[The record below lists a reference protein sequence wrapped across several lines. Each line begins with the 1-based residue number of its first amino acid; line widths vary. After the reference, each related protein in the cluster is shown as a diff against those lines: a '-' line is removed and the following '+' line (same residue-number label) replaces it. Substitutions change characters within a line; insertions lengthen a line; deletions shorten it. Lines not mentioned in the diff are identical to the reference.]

1 VNSPVFA
8 VEGDVEVHMMR
19 RCIITLMGFLLV
31 LLSPSLRA
39 AEPLTVYTVNYPLQ
53 YFTQRIAGDHARVVF
68 PAPADVDP
76 AFWMPDHKTIG
87 EYQQADLI
95 LLNGAAYAKWV
106 SKVSLPRLRQV
117 DTSKAFKDG
126 LITVRDTV
134 THSHGPAG
142 EHSHTGTAFTIWLDF
157 YQAVQQ
163 AEAIAE
169 ALSRKQPEH
178 KSDFENNLAALRKD
192 LMGLDLE
199 IQQAI
204 AKKPHQLLF
213 ASHPIYHYLAR
224 RYQLQIEDMVWEP
237 DDMPNDQ
244 QWQQLRLAQ
253 ERFPAGWML
262 WEKQPLPEIVQQ
274 LDSMG
279 IGIAVFD
286 PCAKRP
292 ASGDFLSV
300 MHDNIAGLKQI
311 FAN

>member
-1 VNSPVFA
+1 
-8 VEGDVEVHMMR
+8 MR
-19 RCIITLMGFLLV
+19 RCIFAVMGCLLA
-31 LLSPSLRA
+31 LSSPSLRA

-53 YFTQRIAGDHARVVF
+53 YFTQRIAGDQVRVIF

-76 AFWMPDHKTIG
+76 AFWMPDRKTIS
-87 EYQQADLI
+87 EYQQADLVI
-95 LLNGAAYAKWV
+95 LNGAAYAGWV

-126 LITVRDTV
+126 LIMVKDTV

-142 EHSHTGTAFTIWLDF
+142 EHSHTGMAFTIWLDF
-157 YQAVQQ
+157 FQAVQQ
-163 AEAIAE
+163 AEAIAA

-178 KSDFENNLAALRKD
+178 KSEFEKNLAALRKD

-199 IQQAI
+199 IQQTI
-204 AKKPHQLLF
+204 AKKPRQLLF

-224 RYQLQIEDMVWEP
+224 RYELHIEDMVWRP
-237 DDMPNDQ
+237 DDIPNDQ
-244 QWQQLRLAQ
+244 QWQLLRLAQ
-253 ERFPAGWML
+253 ERFPADWML
-262 WEKQPLPEIVQQ
+262 WEQQPLPEIAQQ

-286 PCAKRP
+286 PCANRP

-300 MHDNIAGLKQI
+300 MHNNIANLKQI
-311 FAN
+311 FTN

>member
-1 VNSPVFA
+1 
-8 VEGDVEVHMMR
+8 MMR
-19 RCIITLMGFLLV
+19 RCIFTLMGCLLV
-31 LLSPSLRA
+31 LSSPPLHA
-39 AEPLTVYTVNYPLQ
+39 ADPLTVYTVNYPLQ
-53 YFTQRIAGDHARVVF
+53 YFTQRIAGDHAQVVF

-76 AFWMPDHKTIG
+76 AFWMPERKTIS
-87 EYQQADLI
+87 EYQQADLVM
-95 LLNGAAYAKWV
+95 LNGAAYAGWV

-126 LITVRDTV
+126 LIMVKDTV
-134 THSHGPAG
+134 THRHGPAG
-142 EHSHTGTAFTIWLDF
+142 EHSHTGTAFTTWLDF

-178 KSDFENNLAALRKD
+178 KSEFEKNLAALRKD
-192 LMGLDLE
+192 LMALDLE
-199 IQQAI
+199 IQQSVAT
-204 AKKPHQLLF
+204 KPRQRLF

-224 RYQLQIEDMVWEP
+224 RYELHIEDMVWEP

-244 QWQQLRLAQ
+244 QWQQLWLVQ
-253 ERFPAGWML
+253 EGFPADWML
-262 WEKQPLPEIVQQ
+262 WEKQPLSEIVQQ

-286 PCAKRP
+286 PCANRP

-300 MHDNIAGLKQI
+300 MHDNIAN
-311 FAN
+311 FRRAYTN